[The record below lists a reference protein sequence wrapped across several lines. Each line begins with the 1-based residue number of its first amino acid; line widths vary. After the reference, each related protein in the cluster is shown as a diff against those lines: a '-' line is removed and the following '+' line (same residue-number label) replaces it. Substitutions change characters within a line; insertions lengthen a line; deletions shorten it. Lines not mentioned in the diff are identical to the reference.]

1 MTTGGDF
8 CPADLD
14 GGDLEGGRRREAV
27 GGYRARKG
35 VVAAQ
40 VTRTCRELVRS
51 LEVGRPLS
59 GAVAGG
65 LGPSSLMGCNESH

>member
-14 GGDLEGGRRREAV
+14 GGDLEGADGVRRWV
-27 GGYRARKG
+27 VIGARKG